1 MGDYI
6 NLEKINLNHTYYF
19 FKDIKNTDTN
29 LLSRYDDLPLHKIL
43 HFSPLDII
51 VEFLFQIRN
60 EHYPQININK
70 CEYDCEYYFLSIL

>member
-1 MGDYI
+1 M
-6 NLEKINLNHTYYF
+6 KIRL
-19 FKDIKNTDTN
+19 D
-29 LLSRYDDLPLHKIL
+29 SYDDLPFHKIL
-43 HFSPLDII
+43 HFPALDII